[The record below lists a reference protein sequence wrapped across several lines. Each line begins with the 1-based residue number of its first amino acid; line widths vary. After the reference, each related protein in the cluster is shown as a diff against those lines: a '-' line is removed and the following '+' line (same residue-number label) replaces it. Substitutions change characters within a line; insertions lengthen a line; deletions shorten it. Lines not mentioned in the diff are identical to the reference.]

1 MQSYS
6 PLDCE
11 INMKYIGFIL
21 CCLISTSITFQTYA
35 IKPSRTYSNTPE
47 AMEMEY
53 EEVCVKTSD
62 DFALNVWHLPA
73 ENHGSPIIISLA
85 DAGNMGDWLYLGLYL
100 QAYGLDVW
108 MYDYRGFGQS
118 DDFALVQDQL
128 FHMEFV
134 TDLDAVAEYV
144 YQKTGKAPALMGLSM
159 GTIIVNEFLQRTDIP
174 IVKVIFDGYVASPKE
189 WIERLAANGKTVT
202 LPKGY
207 RSRKYRLGK
216 VESLFIV
223 SEKDTYSML
232 SDIPKGQPDRNIKTF
247 DCEHTSGF
255 FRFPGEY
262 TTCVVSFID
271 ESL

>member
-1 MQSYS
+1 MIAHR
-6 PLDCE
+6 LAAVLLVC
-11 INMKYIGFIL
+11 IFM
-21 CCLISTSITFQTYA
+21 TFQVNA
-35 IKPSRTYSNTPE
+35 IKPNRVYSYAPDK
-47 AMEMEY
+47 MELTY
-53 EEVCVKTSD
+53 EEFKVMAEDGAS
-62 DFALNVWHLPA
+62 LNVWHLPA
-73 ENHGSPIIISLA
+73 DNDGSPIIISQS

-100 QAYGLDVW
+100 QVYGLDVW

-159 GTIIVNEFLQRTDIP
+159 GTIIVNEFLRRTDIP
-174 IVKVIFDGYVASPKE
+174 IAKVIFDGYVASPKE

-223 SEKDTYSML
+223 SEKDTYSTL

-247 DCEHTSGF
+247 DCEHISGF
-255 FRFPGEY
+255 FRFPEEY
-262 TTCVVSFID
+262 TTSIVSFID

>member
-1 MQSYS
+1 M
-6 PLDCE
+6 
-11 INMKYIGFIL
+11 
-21 CCLISTSITFQTYA
+21 TFQVNA
-35 IKPSRTYSNTPE
+35 IKPNRVYSYTPDK
-47 AMEMEY
+47 MELTY
-53 EEVCVKTSD
+53 EEFKVIAEDGVS
-62 DFALNVWHLPA
+62 LNVWHLPA
-73 ENHGSPIIISLA
+73 DNDGSPIIISQS

-118 DDFALVQDQL
+118 NDFAIVQDQL

-159 GTIIVNEFLQRTDIP
+159 GTIIVNEFLRRTDIP
-174 IVKVIFDGYVASPKE
+174 IAKVIFDGYVASPKE
-189 WIERLAANGKTVT
+189 WIERLAANGKIVT

-223 SEKDTYSML
+223 SEKDFYSTL

-247 DCEHTSGF
+247 DCEHISGF
-255 FRFPGEY
+255 FRFPEEY
-262 TTCVVSFID
+262 TTGIVSFID
-271 ESL
+271 VSL

>member
-1 MQSYS
+1 MS
-6 PLDCE
+6 
-11 INMKYIGFIL
+11 
-21 CCLISTSITFQTYA
+21 A
-35 IKPSRTYSNTPE
+35 IKPNRVYSYTPDK
-47 AMEMEY
+47 MELTY
-53 EEVCVKTSD
+53 EEFKVMAEDGAS
-62 DFALNVWHLPA
+62 LNVWHLPA
-73 ENHGSPIIISLA
+73 ENNGSPIIISQS

-144 YQKTGKAPALMGLSM
+144 YQKTGKAPVLMGLSM
-159 GTIIVNEFLQRTDIP
+159 GTIIVNEFLRRTDIP
-174 IVKVIFDGYVASPKE
+174 IAKVIFDGYVVSPKE

-223 SEKDTYSML
+223 SEKDFYSTL

-247 DCEHTSGF
+247 DCEHISGF
-255 FRFPGEY
+255 FRFPEEY
-262 TTCVVSFID
+262 TTGIVSFID
-271 ESL
+271 VSL

>member
-1 MQSYS
+1 MIAHR
-6 PLDCE
+6 LAAVLLVG
-11 INMKYIGFIL
+11 IFM
-21 CCLISTSITFQTYA
+21 TFQVNA
-35 IKPSRTYSNTPE
+35 IKPNRVYSYTPDK
-47 AMEMEY
+47 MELTY
-53 EEVCVKTSD
+53 EEFKVIAEGGVS
-62 DFALNVWHLPA
+62 LNVWHLPA
-73 ENHGSPIIISLA
+73 DNDGSPIIISQS

-134 TDLDAVAEYV
+134 TDLDSVAEYV

-223 SEKDTYSML
+223 SEKDTYSTL

-247 DCEHTSGF
+247 DCEHISGF
-255 FRFPGEY
+255 FRFPEEY
-262 TTCVVSFID
+262 TTGIVSFID
-271 ESL
+271 VSL

>member
-1 MQSYS
+1 M
-6 PLDCE
+6 
-11 INMKYIGFIL
+11 ITNRWVAAIL
-21 CCLISTSITFQTYA
+21 VGMVITIESSYA
-35 IKPSRTYSNTPE
+35 IKPNRVYSYTPDKLKLT
-47 AMEMEY
+47 Y
-53 EEVCVKTSD
+53 EEITVNTVDGTS
-62 DFALNVWHLPA
+62 LNVWHLPS
-73 ENHGSPIIISLA
+73 EEEGRPIIISQS

-118 DDFALVQDQL
+118 DDFAFVQDQL

-223 SEKDTYSML
+223 SEKDTYSTL

-262 TTCVVSFID
+262 TTGVVSFID

>member
-1 MQSYS
+1 MR
-6 PLDCE
+6 
-11 INMKYIGFIL
+11 YIRVML
-21 CCLISTSITFQTYA
+21 CCLVGIFMTFQVNA
-35 IKPSRTYSNTPE
+35 IKPTRTYSNSPE
-47 AMEMEY
+47 AMKMEY
-53 EEVCVKTSD
+53 EESCIKTSD
-62 DFALNVWHLPA
+62 GFALKVWHLPA
-73 ENHGSPIIISLA
+73 ENNGSPIIISQS

>member
-53 EEVCVKTSD
+53 KEVCVKTSD

-108 MYDYRGFGQS
+108 MYDYRGFGKS
-118 DDFALVQDQL
+118 DDFEIIQNQL
-128 FHMEFV
+128 FHTEFV

-144 YQKTGKAPALMGLSM
+144 YQKTNKAPALLGLSM

-223 SEKDTYSML
+223 SEKDTYSTL

-262 TTCVVSFID
+262 TTGVVSFID

>member
-1 MQSYS
+1 M
-6 PLDCE
+6 
-11 INMKYIGFIL
+11 ITNRWVAAIL
-21 CCLISTSITFQTYA
+21 VGMVITIESSYA
-35 IKPSRTYSNTPE
+35 IKPNRVYSYTPDKLKLT
-47 AMEMEY
+47 Y
-53 EEVCVKTSD
+53 EEITVNTVDGTS
-62 DFALNVWHLPA
+62 LNVWHLPS
-73 ENHGSPIIISLA
+73 EEEGRPIIISQS

-223 SEKDTYSML
+223 SEKDTYSTL
-232 SDIPKGQPDRNIKTF
+232 SDIPIGQPDRNIKTF

-262 TTCVVSFID
+262 TTGVVSFID

>member
-1 MQSYS
+1 
-6 PLDCE
+6 
-11 INMKYIGFIL
+11 
-21 CCLISTSITFQTYA
+21 
-35 IKPSRTYSNTPE
+35 
-47 AMEMEY
+47 
-53 EEVCVKTSD
+53 
-62 DFALNVWHLPA
+62 
-73 ENHGSPIIISLA
+73 
-85 DAGNMGDWLYLGLYL
+85 MGDWLYLGLYL

-108 MYDYRGFGQS
+108 MYDYRGFGHS
-118 DDFALVQDQL
+118 NDFAIVQDQL
-128 FHMEFV
+128 FHTEFV

-207 RSRKYRLGK
+207 RSRKYRLVK

-223 SEKDTYSML
+223 SEKDTYSTL

-262 TTCVVSFID
+262 TTGVVSFID